1 MIKPISLLEPNCSSP
16 DTKEHIQLTVKGSYS
31 PLDEGTRKSN
41 PLLKEKQIDGKDS
54 EGNKQP
60 TDMVLLA
67 IIISKTKPLPEGT
80 KTNPKDSK
88 RIKTLIDTALST
100 PLTEHNIG
108 LWMIL
113 ENLREVQDAVKEDQA
128 LNKKV
133 LTDVEAY
140 TNNSTTL
147 TELLTLEKNFNF
159 PGLTT
164 IIESLNAVVTA

>member
-1 MIKPISLLEPNCSSP
+1 MLKLLRF
-16 DTKEHIQLTVKGSYS
+16 TKYENTNAALKNFQHILNLFK
-31 PLDEGTRKSN
+31 
-41 PLLKEKQIDGKDS
+41 
-54 EGNKQP
+54 
-60 TDMVLLA
+60 
-67 IIISKTKPLPEGT
+67 
-80 KTNPKDSK
+80 
-88 RIKTLIDTALST
+88 
-100 PLTEHNIG
+100 TEHNIG